1 MKKSLLLSSFFFLCF
16 IISKAQT
23 VKYLS
28 SGADLDAEITAG
40 AVGDTYILGPGSYA
54 GNTIITKRVTLIG
67 PGYFNSTGPTGE
79 ASILGIISINTG
91 AENSLITG
99 LSFVN
104 NVHLASSDIIFQR
117 NKVISTF
124 FYFGLTS
131 GSTQVATNGMIVK
144 ENYIATTSGVYFFG
158 QPTTNFLFQNNIIQ
172 GDMVLTSM
180 SNASTGSFINNVF
193 GAGSIATQGD
203 IFTVPAN
210 TSGLGLEFVNNIF
223 AKTLTTTSNNL
234 FGSASY
240 VPNVF
245 KYNVLLNSSAS
256 FTGITPPANNSFGNT
271 LSTIFAGFPTNA
283 AGLALDEQYILSPS
297 SPAKNFGRL
306 PPYADTDPSTDAGAF
321 GNSSPYLN
329 SGTPIGP
336 NIYQLTI
343 PNVAATNSVVPVT
356 IKAKSNN

>member
-1 MKKSLLLSSFFFLCF
+1 MKKILLLIIIGLSISSY
-16 IISKAQT
+16 AQT

-40 AVGDTYILGPGSYA
+40 AVGDTYILGPGAYS
-54 GNTIITKRVTLIG
+54 GNIAVTKRVTLIG
-67 PGYFNSTGPTGE
+67 PGYFNSTGPSGE
-79 ASILGIISINTG
+79 ASILGVISINPG

-104 NVHLASSDIIFQR
+104 NVHLVANGTNFQR
-117 NKVISTF
+117 NKITSTY
-124 FYFGLTS
+124 FYLGYTAV
-131 GSTQVATNGMIVK
+131 GAVPNTNAIVVK
-144 ENYIATTSGVYFFG
+144 ENYIATTSGVYWYG
-158 QPTTNFLFQNNIIQ
+158 INTNFLFQNNIVQ
-172 GDMVLTSM
+172 GDMNLAGM

-193 GAGSIATQGD
+193 GAGSIASQGD
-203 IFTVPAN
+203 NFTVPAN

-223 AKTLTTTSNNL
+223 AKTLVTNSNHL

-245 KYNVLLNSSAS
+245 KYNVLLNTSVS
-256 FTGITPPANNSFGNT
+256 FTGITPPTNNSFGNT
-271 LSTIFAGFPTNA
+271 LSTIFAGFPANA
-283 AGLALDEQYILSPS
+283 AGLAFDEQYILSPS
-297 SPAKNFGRL
+297 SPAKDFGRL
-306 PPYADTDPSTDAGAF
+306 SPYTPTDPTTDAGAF
-321 GNSSPYLN
+321 GNSSPYIN

>member
-1 MKKSLLLSSFFFLCF
+1 MKKTFILTIILLVNFT
-16 IISKAQT
+16 ISAQT

-28 SGADLDAEITAG
+28 SGADLSAEITAG
-40 AVGDTYILGPGSYA
+40 AIGDTYILGPGSYA
-54 GNTIITKRVTLIG
+54 GNTTITKRVTLIG
-67 PGYFNSTGPTGE
+67 PGYFNSSGPTGE
-79 ASILGIISINTG
+79 ASITGAISVNTG

-104 NVHLASSDIIFQR
+104 NVHLVASDIIFQR
-117 NKVISTF
+117 NKVTSTY
-124 FYFGLTS
+124 FYLGYNTA
-131 GSTQVATNGMIVK
+131 GAQPATNGIVVK
-144 ENYIATTSGVYFFG
+144 ENYIATTNGVYFYG
-158 QPTTNFLFQNNIIQ
+158 QPTTNFLFQNNIVQ
-172 GDMVLTSM
+172 GDMFLAAM

-193 GAGSIATQGD
+193 GAGSIAAQGD
-203 IFTVPAN
+203 NFSLPASV
-210 TSGLGLEFVNNIF
+210 SGLGLEFVNNIF
-223 AKTLTTTSNNL
+223 AKTLVTTSNNL

-256 FTGITPPANNSFGNT
+256 FAGITPPANNSFGNT

-283 AGLALDEQYILSPS
+283 AGLALDEQYILSPA

-306 PPYADTDPSTDAGAF
+306 APYADTDPTTDAGAF